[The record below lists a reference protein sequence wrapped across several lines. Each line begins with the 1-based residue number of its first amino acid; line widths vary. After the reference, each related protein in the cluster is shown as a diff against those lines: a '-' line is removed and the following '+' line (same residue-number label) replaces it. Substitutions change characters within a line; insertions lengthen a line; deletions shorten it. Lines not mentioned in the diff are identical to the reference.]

1 MNGNESV
8 DYFQLLE
15 SKLGDNFE
23 LKLVSSTNT
32 RIEMTATQNKVQI
45 GIFYDRMKN
54 VFGFNMLQGGCKTY
68 PSIDQFVTMFTVY
81 AHIHTDFIP
90 AAKKVADMFEQEA
103 KISTVYK
110 TFKGNME
117 VGFIAVFQ
125 VLGEEKTL
133 VVAEGKEYF
142 VARLLDGAAD
152 KDSKVLRQYSYKVM
166 GDGSF
171 RLALT
176 EESFSTRFTEEC
188 FNSSAVEG
196 YIQVSSDTFSITCD
210 SGLAFTVKFDVLDN
224 EEVCFKATNIN
235 GVVVD
240 NDFVLED
247 CFDVRAMITRIE
259 DMKSD
264 LEIPIE
270 KSESEIAEGLQ
281 NKPSYMETAEEVIK
295 AVVEAEEAEEAAEE
309 ATGGQVEEGYTEET
323 AEEEAKPTEGAV
335 EIKEVETESSE
346 VIEENTEEPIKK
358 VAETEEESI
367 KDEEPVKEEVQPIEE
382 EEEMVNGDVKEVV
395 ETTEEI
401 IEKAKEVSEE
411 VHETESSVETSED
424 CVKNTIE
431 EQEISDTA
439 KNDGE
444 VASFESN
451 AVSVRCTED
460 ENGAIVGVT
469 FISTRSLFTC
479 SLEALKPY
487 HLPIN
492 RISARDK
499 VSKKSGMS
507 VLDSEIKFKT
517 FAIDISDD
525 AEMIESLIQ
534 RMF

>member
-1 MNGNESV
+1 MSGNESV

-235 GVVVD
+235 VVD

-270 KSESEIAEGLQ
+270 ESESEIVEGLQ
-281 NKPSYMETAEEVIK
+281 NKPSYMETAEEIIK

-309 ATGGQVEEGYTEET
+309 ATGGQVEEDSTEEK
-323 AEEEAKPTEGAV
+323 AKPTEEVV
-335 EIKEVETESSE
+335 ETKEVETESSE
-346 VIEENTEEPIKK
+346 ALEETTKEPIKE
-358 VAETEEESI
+358 VTETEEESI

-382 EEEMVNGDVKEVV
+382 EEEMVNGDAKEVA

-411 VHETESSVETSED
+411 VHETESSVETYEG

-431 EQEISDTA
+431 EHEISDTA

-460 ENGAIVGVT
+460 ENGAVVGVT

>member
-1 MNGNESV
+1 MSGNESV

-270 KSESEIAEGLQ
+270 ESESEIAEGLQ
-281 NKPSYMETAEEVIK
+281 TKPSYMETAEEVIK
-295 AVVEAEEAEEAAEE
+295 AVIEAEEAAEE
-309 ATGGQVEEGYTEET
+309 ATGGQVEEGSIEET
-323 AEEEAKPTEGAV
+323 AEEEARPTEEIV
-335 EIKEVETESSE
+335 ETKEVETESSE
-346 VIEENTEEPIKK
+346 ALEETTEEPIKE
-358 VAETEEESI
+358 VIETEEESI
-367 KDEEPVKEEVQPIEE
+367 KDEEPVNEEVQPVEE
-382 EEEMVNGDVKEVV
+382 EEEMVNGDAKEVV

-401 IEKAKEVSEE
+401 VEAIEESIEE
-411 VHETESSVETSED
+411 AQETESSIETSEG
-424 CVKNTIE
+424 CVENSTE

-460 ENGAIVGVT
+460 ENGAVVGVT

>member
-1 MNGNESV
+1 MSGNESV

-23 LKLVSSTNT
+23 LKLVSSTNI

-90 AAKKVADMFEQEA
+90 AAKRVADMFEQEA

-210 SGLAFTVKFDVLDN
+210 SGLAFTVKFDILDN

-270 KSESEIAEGLQ
+270 GSATEVAERLRDKYP
-281 NKPSYMETAEEVIK
+281 NMETTEEVIK
-295 AVVEAEEAEEAAEE
+295 AVVEAEEA
-309 ATGGQVEEGYTEET
+309 VEESTDEQVTESSTEET
-323 AEEEAKPTEGAV
+323 TEEEVKHIEEVAEVTE
-335 EIKEVETESSE
+335 EETESVE
-346 VIEENTEEPIKK
+346 VTTETTEEPIKG
-358 VAETEEESI
+358 VTETEEESI
-367 KDEEPVKEEVQPIEE
+367 EDEEPVKEEVQPIEE
-382 EEEMVNGDVKEVV
+382 EEEMVNGDAKEVV

-401 IEKAKEVSEE
+401 VEAIEEPVEE
-411 VHETESSVETSED
+411 AQETESSVETSED

-460 ENGAIVGVT
+460 ENGAVVGVT